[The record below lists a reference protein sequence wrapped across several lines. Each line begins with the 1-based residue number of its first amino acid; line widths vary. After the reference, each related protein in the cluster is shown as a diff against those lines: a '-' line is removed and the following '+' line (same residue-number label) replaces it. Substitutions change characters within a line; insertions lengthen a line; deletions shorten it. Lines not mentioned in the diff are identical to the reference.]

1 MVQGIHQLIQNGAQN
16 YPDRV
21 IYRFHETVGNSDE
34 FHPFSYAEFDSWC
47 RTFALSLT
55 EHTTTGD
62 RAILL
67 YEPGPDYTI
76 AFFGCLYAGLI
87 PVPAYPPRANGRLDR
102 VLTIIGDVSATV
114 ALTSANLAG
123 RIRILEK
130 GQHDLNCK
138 LLSLDRNTLIR
149 DGFYAQSG
157 SFSPATGPQSPDLAF
172 LQYTSGS
179 TSRPKGVMV
188 THSNLLANME
198 GITERSFATNREGSI
213 ASWLPPYHDMGLI
226 AGILLAPYLGTESIL
241 MSPMSFLKRP
251 ALWLETISRFGAH
264 FS

>member
-114 ALTSANLAG
+114 ALNEESGQQPPSPPTSHTTASSSG
-123 RIRILEK
+123 
-130 GQHDLNCK
+130 
-138 LLSLDRNTLIR
+138 LSAAVRT
-149 DGFYAQSG
+149 
-157 SFSPATGPQSPDLAF
+157 P
-172 LQYTSGS
+172 
-179 TSRPKGVMV
+179 
-188 THSNLLANME
+188 
-198 GITERSFATNREGSI
+198 
-213 ASWLPPYHDMGLI
+213 
-226 AGILLAPYLGTESIL
+226 
-241 MSPMSFLKRP
+241 
-251 ALWLETISRFGAH
+251 
-264 FS
+264 

>member
-114 ALTSANLAG
+114 AETDWSMPA
-123 RIRILEK
+123 LE
-130 GQHDLNCK
+130 QMLMTWMSFPHVTHMCYV
-138 LLSLDRNTLIR
+138 LIR
-149 DGFYAQSG
+149 
-157 SFSPATGPQSPDLAF
+157 
-172 LQYTSGS
+172 
-179 TSRPKGVMV
+179 
-188 THSNLLANME
+188 
-198 GITERSFATNREGSI
+198 
-213 ASWLPPYHDMGLI
+213 HDC
-226 AGILLAPYLGTESIL
+226 T
-241 MSPMSFLKRP
+241 
-251 ALWLETISRFGAH
+251 
-264 FS
+264 